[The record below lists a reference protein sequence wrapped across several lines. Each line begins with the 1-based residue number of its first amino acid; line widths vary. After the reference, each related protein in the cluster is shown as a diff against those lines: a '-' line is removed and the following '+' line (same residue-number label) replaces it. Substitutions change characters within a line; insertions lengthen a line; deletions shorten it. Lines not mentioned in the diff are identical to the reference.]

1 MRRKHQIKTI
11 WKDHIDSFPQ
21 DTSALQILSSCIQLF
36 PDDHLSFSEWAA
48 IIKEYRSSPKRQGK
62 APVSADA
69 KESKAKRSESAQ
81 ANIEKAIISF
91 INDNPGVKA
100 SEMSLHIG
108 CNKSQINSVLYK
120 LKRDNICIQD
130 SEYRWSLISNNEQPK
145 NGNNE
150 ERLLDKY
157 ENLFRNLT
165 VSRKGEKRAPHK
177 YILLI
182 SVAHLIEKGKICS
195 NRIESSLD
203 LENEFHSTWE
213 RYVPQNTD
221 YKCAHTY
228 PFWHMMSEPFW
239 RLYLKPGI
247 LITQQWENSITTPI
261 RQRREIYAEIDDEL
275 ASLLRNDI
283 YRRHLISVL
292 IEIIEDHC

>member
-1 MRRKHQIKTI
+1 MRGKHQIKRN

-21 DTSALQILSSCIQLF
+21 DTPMLQILSSCMQQF
-36 PDDHLSFSEWAA
+36 PDDHLPFSEWAA
-48 IIKEYRSSPKRQGK
+48 IIKEYLSSPKKQGM
-62 APVSADA
+62 ASVAV
-69 KESKAKRSESAQ
+69 KESKATGSDSTQ

-91 INDNPGVKA
+91 IKKNSGVKA
-100 SEMSLHIG
+100 SEVSSHIG
-108 CNKSQINSVLYK
+108 YDKRQINFILHK
-120 LKRDNICIQD
+120 LQRDNICRQD
-130 SEYRWSLISNNEQPK
+130 SEYRWSISSNNEQPE
-145 NGNNE
+145 NSGDE

-157 ENLFRNLT
+157 ESLVRCLN
-165 VSRKGEKRAPHK
+165 VSKKGEKRAPHK

-203 LENEFHSTWE
+203 LEKEFHSTWE
-213 RYVPQNTD
+213 RYVPKDTD

-239 RLYLKPGI
+239 RLYLNPGI
-247 LITQQWENSITTPI
+247 LITRKWEDSITSPI

-275 ASLLRNDI
+275 ASLFRNDI

-292 IEIIEDHC
+292 IEIINDHC

>member
-1 MRRKHQIKTI
+1 MRGKHQIKRN

-21 DTSALQILSSCIQLF
+21 DTPMLQILSSCMQQF
-36 PDDHLSFSEWAA
+36 PDDHLPFSEWAA
-48 IIKEYRSSPKRQGK
+48 IIKEYLSSPKKQGM
-62 APVSADA
+62 ASVAV
-69 KESKAKRSESAQ
+69 KESKATGSDSTQ

-91 INDNPGVKA
+91 IKKNSGVKA
-100 SEMSLHIG
+100 SEVSSHIG
-108 CNKSQINSVLYK
+108 YDKRQINSILHK
-120 LKRDNICIQD
+120 LQRDNICRQD
-130 SEYRWSLISNNEQPK
+130 SEYRWSISSNNEQPE
-145 NGNNE
+145 NSGDE

-157 ENLFRNLT
+157 ESLFRCLN
-165 VSRKGEKRAPHK
+165 VSKKGEKRAPHK

-203 LENEFHSTWE
+203 LEKEFHSTWE
-213 RYVPQNTD
+213 RYVPKDTD

-239 RLYLKPGI
+239 RLYLNPGI
-247 LITQQWENSITTPI
+247 LITRKWEDSITSPI

-275 ASLLRNDI
+275 ASLFRNDI

-292 IEIIEDHC
+292 IEIINDHC